1 MGKWIY
7 SLLTSAKIEVSIQL
21 HTSAALPPENY
32 QSYALYMKLAGCKY
46 SFWQIVIEKIL
57 SAGGNRTT
65 G

>member
-1 MGKWIY
+1 MY
-7 SLLTSAKIEVSIQL
+7 SLITSAKIEVIGQL

-32 QSYALYMKLAGCKY
+32 QSYALTMKLAGCKY
-46 SFWQIVIEKIL
+46 SFGRIVIEKVL